1 MRVLIA
7 VDGSKPALDAV
18 RLAGSLL
25 DPSADLVA
33 LYYSPR
39 DLEKRVPEASRSI
52 VGGAAAAVF
61 EDARS
66 ALPADVASRVEFLQN
81 DATAVVG
88 ILSSATSW
96 QADMIVVGARGHG
109 SLQNLLLGSVSRGV
123 VHGAA
128 LPVLVAR
135 SGAPAGRGLKVLAC
149 HHPDSAAAVAKAVG
163 HVHWPAGTV
172 GRVIGVAESL
182 LAGPLPAWL
191 ENRVRDPDTAA
202 VAKAWQQ
209 EHDTEVTAL
218 AGTLAAFAATLPPA
232 FGSAAPVVAQGN
244 PSERIM
250 ATAKDEAVDLIVVGR
265 KPTDPLTR
273 WLLGST
279 SEAVLAHSLASV
291 LIVPVEKK

>member
-18 RLAGSLL
+18 RLASIML
-25 DPSADLVA
+25 DASADLVA

-39 DLEKRVPEASRSI
+39 DLEKRVPQASRSI

-61 EDARS
+61 EDARA
-66 ALPADVASRVEFLQN
+66 ALPADMASRVEFLQS
-81 DATAVVG
+81 DAAAASG
-88 ILSSATSW
+88 ILASASSW
-96 QADMIVVGARGHG
+96 QADMVVVGARGHG
-109 SLQNLLLGSVSRGV
+109 GLQNLLLGSVSRGV
-123 VHGAA
+123 VHGAG

-135 SGAPAGRGLKVLAC
+135 SAPPAGRGLRVLAC
-149 HHPDSAAAVAKAVG
+149 HHPASAAAVAKAIG
-163 HVHWPAGTV
+163 HVHWPAGTA

-209 EHDTEVTAL
+209 EHDNEVTAL

-232 FGSAAPVVAQGN
+232 FRSDAPLVAQGN
-244 PSERIM
+244 PGERIM
-250 ATAKDEAVDLIVVGR
+250 AAASEAGSDLIVLGR
-265 KPTDPLTR
+265 TPTDPVSR

-279 SEAVLAHSLASV
+279 SEAVLAHAQASV
-291 LIVPVEKK
+291 LIVPVEK

>member
-18 RLAGSLL
+18 RLAGSML

-39 DLEKRVPEASRSI
+39 DLEKRVPQVSRSI

-61 EDARS
+61 EDARA
-66 ALPADVASRVEFLQN
+66 ALPADIAPRVEFLQS
-81 DATAVVG
+81 DAAAAVG
-88 ILSSATSW
+88 ILSSATTW

-109 SLQNLLLGSVSRGV
+109 GLQNLLLGSVSRGV

-135 SGAPAGRGLKVLAC
+135 SAPPAGRGLKVLAC
-149 HHPDSAAAVAKAVG
+149 HHPASAAAVAKAIG
-163 HVHWPAGTV
+163 HVHWPAGTT

-202 VAKAWQQ
+202 VANAWQQ

-218 AGTLAAFAATLPPA
+218 AGTLAAFAATLPTA
-232 FGSAAPVVAQGN
+232 FASAAPVVAQGN
-244 PSERIM
+244 PGERILE
-250 ATAKDEAVDLIVVGR
+250 TAQAEASDLIVLGR
-265 KPTDPLTR
+265 TPTDPLTR

-279 SEAVLAHSLASV
+279 SEAVLAHSQASV
-291 LIVPVEKK
+291 LIVPVEK